1 MNKES
6 KRMHIE
12 SFVYQV
18 AGDGFTNGEDAS
30 AFLLAL
36 PEPILIDTGAGRS
49 TERIIENI
57 ASIGVEPGSI
67 DTIVLT
73 HNHIDHVGGAPI
85 LRERLG
91 ASIIMH
97 ELDADA
103 VRSGDAQATA
113 ATMYGVDFPPTPVD
127 RTFAGET
134 DTITNSGIELVL
146 LHTPGH
152 TPGSISPYV
161 IHEGTT
167 ILFAQDV
174 HGPFLPAFGS
184 DIYQWRESMGK
195 LLELEPDI
203 LCEGHFGIYRPGER
217 ARAYIIEYLDRYARY

>member
-1 MNKES
+1 
-6 KRMHIE
+6 MHIE
-12 SFVYQV
+12 GFVYQV
-18 AGDGFTNGEDAS
+18 AGDGFSFGEDAS

-36 PEPILIDTGAGRS
+36 PDPILIDTGAGRS
-49 TERIIENI
+49 ADRIIENI
-57 ASIGVEPGSI
+57 ASVGVEPSRI

-91 ASIIMH
+91 ASIVMH
-97 ELDADA
+97 ELDAEA
-103 VRSGDAQATA
+103 VRNGDNNITA

-127 RTFAGET
+127 RTFSGET
-134 DTITNSGIELVL
+134 DTITAGGVELVL

-161 IHEGTT
+161 ILEGTT

-174 HGPFLPAFGS
+174 HGPFLPSFGS
-184 DIYQWRESMGK
+184 DIYQWRESMEK

-203 LCEGHFGIYRPGER
+203 LCEGHFGVYRPAER
-217 ARAYIIEYLDRYARY
+217 AREYITGYLDRYARY

>member
-1 MNKES
+1 MKKGSE
-6 KRMHIE
+6 RMHIE
-12 SFVYQV
+12 GFVYQV
-18 AGDGFTNGEDAS
+18 AGDGVTNGEDAS

-49 TERIIENI
+49 AEKIIENI
-57 ASIGVEPGSI
+57 ASVKVVPESV

-73 HNHIDHVGGAPI
+73 HNHIDHIGGAPF

-103 VRSGDAQATA
+103 VRSGDNVATA

-127 RTFAGET
+127 RTFSGDA
-134 DTITNSGIELVL
+134 DTVTGGGIELVL

-152 TPGSISPYV
+152 TPGSISAYV
-161 IHEGTT
+161 VHEGTT

-174 HGPFLPAFGS
+174 HGPFLSAFGS
-184 DIYQWRESMGK
+184 DIYQWRESMEK

-203 LCEGHFGIYRPGER
+203 LCEGHFGIFRPKER
-217 ARAYIIEYLDRYARY
+217 ARAYITGYLDRYAHY

>member
-1 MNKES
+1 M
-6 KRMHIE
+6 KRGSERMRIE
-12 SFVYQV
+12 GFVYQV
-18 AGDGFTNGEDAS
+18 AGDGVTNGEDAA

-36 PEPILIDTGAGRS
+36 PDPILIDTGAGRS
-49 TERIIENI
+49 ADEIFENI
-57 ASIGVEPGSI
+57 ASVGVEPSHI

-103 VRSGDAQATA
+103 VRRGDAHATA
-113 ATMYGVDFPPTPVD
+113 AAMYGVDFPPTPVD
-127 RTFAGET
+127 RTFSRESEV
-134 DTITNSGIELVL
+134 ITTGGVELVL

-184 DIYQWRESMGK
+184 DIYKWRESMEK
-195 LLELEPDI
+195 LLELEPDV
-203 LCEGHFGIYRPGER
+203 LCEGHFGIYRPAER
-217 ARAYIIEYLDRYARY
+217 ARAYITGYLDRYARY